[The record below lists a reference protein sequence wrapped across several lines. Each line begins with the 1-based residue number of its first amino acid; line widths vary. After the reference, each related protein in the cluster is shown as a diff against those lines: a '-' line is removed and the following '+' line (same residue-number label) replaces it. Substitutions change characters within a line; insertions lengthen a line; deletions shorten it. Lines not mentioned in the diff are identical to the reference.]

1 MRAEADPVSGTAAA
15 QGQSGADMA
24 AIGAYY
30 TRLENAPWAHDFY
43 QTMRHLECLHGD
55 KPRWGLALR
64 PQDEPVRIGQEPSL
78 AFAPATL
85 AHFGHERDDRP
96 PRLEVRFFGLL
107 GANGPLPLHLTE
119 HARQRLLHSGDATF
133 VRFLDILHH
142 RFSALFYRAWA
153 QAQPT
158 VSLDRP
164 ESDRFAD
171 YVGALCGIG
180 QPTLQRRDAVP
191 DNARRFNAG
200 VLVRQVRNAEGLANA
215 LGTYFKLPVEVE
227 QFVGHWMRIEES
239 DQSRL
244 GTSCLGQN
252 AVLGRRVWD
261 RQSKI
266 RLRIGPLSAT
276 QYADF
281 LPSGTA
287 LPALVDW
294 VSFYTGEELFWDVQL
309 RLRRD
314 EVPAAR
320 LGAGSH
326 LGWNCWLGKRQES
339 GDAEDLILDAER
351 VVHANAA
358 GRH

>member
-1 MRAEADPVSGTAAA
+1 MSTSVRRVAGDVA
-15 QGQSGADMA
+15 Q
-24 AIGAYY
+24 IGAYY
-30 TRLENAPWAHDFY
+30 ARLEAAPYAHDFY

-55 KPRWGLALR
+55 RPRWGTALR
-64 PQDEPVRIGQEPSL
+64 PLDEPVRIGQDPSL
-78 AFAPATL
+78 AFAPASL
-85 AHFGHERDDRP
+85 ASFTRDREDQP

-119 HARQRLLHSGDATF
+119 HARQRQLHSGDATF

-180 QPTLQRRDAVP
+180 QPALQKRDAVP
-191 DNARRFNAG
+191 DNARRFSAG
-200 VLVRQVRNAEGLANA
+200 ALVRQVRNAEGLANA
-215 LGTYFKLPVEVE
+215 LTTYFQLPVKVE
-227 QFVGHWMRIEES
+227 QFVGHWMRIEEC

-244 GTSCLGQN
+244 GGSCLGQN
-252 AVLGRRVWD
+252 AVLGSRVWD

-266 RLRIGPLSAT
+266 RLRVGPLDAA

-281 LPSGTA
+281 LPSGSA

-294 VSFYTGEELFWDVQL
+294 VGFYTGGELFWDVQL
-309 RLRRD
+309 CLRRT
-314 EVPAAR
+314 EVPATR
-320 LGAGSH
+320 LGAGSR
-326 LGWNCWLGKRQES
+326 LGWNAWLGKRQES

-351 VVHANAA
+351 VVHANTA

>member
-1 MRAEADPVSGTAAA
+1 MSRALTMHRGKAADAAA
-15 QGQSGADMA
+15 
-24 AIGAYY
+24 ITAYY
-30 TRLENAPWAHDFY
+30 ARLEQAPYAYDFY

-55 KPRWGLALR
+55 KPRWGRALR

-85 AHFGHERDDRP
+85 ANFGRERDDRP
-96 PRLEVRFFGLL
+96 ARLEIRFFGLL

-119 HARQRLLHSGDATF
+119 HARQRLLHSGDASFT
-133 VRFLDILHH
+133 RFLDILHH

-164 ESDRFAD
+164 EGDRFAD

-215 LGTYFKLPVEVE
+215 LSTYFKLPVDVE
-227 QFVGHWMRIEES
+227 QFVGHWMRIEKS

-244 GTSCLGQN
+244 GSSSLGQN
-252 AVLGRRVWD
+252 AVLGSRVWD

-266 RLRIGPLSAT
+266 RLRVGPLSAA

-294 VSFYTGEELFWDVQL
+294 VRFYTDGALFWDVQL
-309 RLRRD
+309 CLRCE
-314 EVPAAR
+314 EVPMGR

-326 LGWNCWLGKRQES
+326 LGWNCWLGKRQEC
-339 GDAEDLILDAER
+339 GDAEELILDAER
-351 VVHANAA
+351 VVRANVA
-358 GRH
+358 GQH

>member
-1 MRAEADPVSGTAAA
+1 MSSPGRRRGAADPAR
-15 QGQSGADMA
+15 
-24 AIGAYY
+24 IEAYY
-30 TRLENAPWAHDFY
+30 VCLETAPYAHDFY

-55 KPRWGLALR
+55 RPRWGTALR
-64 PQDEPVRIGQEPSL
+64 PLDEPVRIGQDPSL
-78 AFAPATL
+78 AFAPASL
-85 AHFGHERDDRP
+85 ASFGRERDERP

-119 HARQRLLHSGDATF
+119 HARQRQLHGGDATF
-133 VRFLDILHH
+133 VRFLDIVHH

-180 QPTLQRRDAVP
+180 QPALQKRDAVP
-191 DNARRFNAG
+191 DNARRFSAG
-200 VLVRQVRNAEGLANA
+200 ALVRQVRNAEGLENA
-215 LGTYFKLPVEVE
+215 LTTYFQLPVAVE

-244 GTSCLGQN
+244 GASSLGQN

-266 RLRIGPLSAT
+266 RLRVGPLDAA
-276 QYADF
+276 QYMDF
-281 LPSGTA
+281 LPSGSA

-294 VSFYTGEELFWDVQL
+294 VRFYTGGELFWDVQL
-309 RLRRD
+309 RLRRA
-314 EVPAAR
+314 EVPATR
-320 LGAGSH
+320 LGAGSR
-326 LGWNCWLGKRQES
+326 LGWNAWLGERQES

-351 VVHANAA
+351 VVHANTA